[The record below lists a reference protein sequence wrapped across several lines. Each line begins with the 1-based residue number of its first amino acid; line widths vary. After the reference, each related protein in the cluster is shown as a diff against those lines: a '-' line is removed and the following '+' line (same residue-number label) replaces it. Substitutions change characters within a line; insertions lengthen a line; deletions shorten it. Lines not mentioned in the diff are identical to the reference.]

1 MKGANVSRIGKK
13 PIAIDEDIKVNITS
27 DKIHLEGPQGKMDVS
42 IPTGFNVV
50 QTSTL
55 LEVKPPNTISSKM
68 HGLFRTLLQNAVI
81 GVKKQWSRNLELI
94 GVGYRAQTDGKELVL
109 NLGFSHPVKIQAPE
123 NVTFKVSENKISV
136 LGADKYL
143 VGETAATIRRIKPP
157 EPYKGKGIRF
167 EGEFIRKKL
176 GKAAKAV
183 GAASAK

>member
-1 MKGANVSRIGKK
+1 MSRIGKK
-13 PIAIDEDIKVNITS
+13 LIAIEGDIKVTITS
-27 DKIHLEGPQGKMDVS
+27 DKIHVEGPQGKMDLVV
-42 IPTGFNVV
+42 PTGFEVV
-50 QTSTL
+50 RTPTQ
-55 LEVKPPNTISSKM
+55 LEVKTSDAISSDM

-81 GVKKQWSRNLELI
+81 GVKNQWLKNLELI

-123 NVTFKVSENKISV
+123 NITFKVSENKITV

-183 GAASAK
+183 GAAGAK